1 MIILANPLGLL
12 ALLGIPTILAIHFL
26 QRKAR
31 EIPVSTLFLLDQ
43 TRREAASGRRFDR
56 LIPSI
61 PLWMQ
66 LLAVLL
72 LAWFLSEPRY
82 RKSGS
87 VQRVAVVVD
96 PSASMSVFKQKA
108 LDRLVGILPE
118 LQGPAS
124 EIQLT
129 VLESA
134 PNRPRLY
141 TGTSIDALKSALESW
156 QPHDGPVDPTRSLRL
171 ARSLVSREGIVLYL
185 TDTPSGPL
193 PFQAR
198 LLAVGEAIE
207 NVGFTGVSFTTE
219 EGALVWRALL
229 KNHGTQAVDRT
240 WSMQTSSGSTEPR
253 PVHLNPGSLVTLQ
266 AAFPRDAKNVRI
278 VLSSDQFPLDDVLPL
293 VAPRPKTISL
303 FTATSPAFAGLATK
317 LLHALD
323 TAETSRD
330 AATADL
336 SIASY
341 NPLNPALPTRNA
353 IVFVENEVRTGAWLK
368 GGIVAEANPL
378 MDGLNWQSLLV
389 RETAELERRQTD
401 TVMLWQDK
409 RPLIFLRESNGTQQ
423 LLFNFDPGLSN
434 AEKQPAFIVLLHRFA
449 ESVRTAKIAPLAANL
464 ETGEPLN
471 LSAAPGI
478 PLSIRATDP
487 AGKTIDHADIQTANA
502 LPGFLTIDQNEQTL
516 LTAAVHFGDP
526 READFSACATS
537 TPEETRNA
545 AAIERHTR
553 PDPLWRSWILV
564 LLVAL
569 MISWKYTAA
578 KLSPITS
585 T

>member
-1 MIILANPLGLL
+1 MITLANPLGLI
-12 ALLGIPTILAIHFL
+12 ALLGIPAILAIHFL
-26 QRKAR
+26 QRKVR

-43 TRREAASGRRFDR
+43 TRREAASGRRLDR

-72 LAWFLSEPRY
+72 LTWFLSEPRY

-108 LDRLVGILPE
+108 IERLVGILPE

-134 PNRPRLY
+134 PDRPRLY
-141 TGTSIDALKSALESW
+141 TGSSIDALKAALESW

-171 ARSLVSREGIVLYL
+171 ARSFVSREGIVLYL
-185 TDTPSGPL
+185 TDAPSGPL

-253 PVHLNPGSLVTLQ
+253 PVYLNPGALVTLQ
-266 AAFPRDAKNVRI
+266 ASFPHDAKNVRI

-303 FTATSPAFAGLATK
+303 LTATSPAFAGLATK

-378 MDGLNWQSLLV
+378 MDGLKWQSLLV
-389 RETAELERRQTD
+389 RETAEIERRQTD
-401 TVMLWQDK
+401 TVILWQDK
-409 RPLIFLRESNGTQQ
+409 RALIFLRESNGTQQ

-449 ESVRTAKIAPLAANL
+449 ESIRSAKIAPLAANL

-471 LSAAPGI
+471 LRAAPGI

-487 AGKTIDHADIQTANA
+487 AGKTIGHADIQAANA

-553 PDPLWRSWILV
+553 PDPLWRIWILV

-578 KLSPITS
+578 KLSTITS

>member
-1 MIILANPLGLL
+1 
-12 ALLGIPTILAIHFL
+12 
-26 QRKAR
+26 
-31 EIPVSTLFLLDQ
+31 
-43 TRREAASGRRFDR
+43 
-56 LIPSI
+56 
-61 PLWMQ
+61 
-66 LLAVLL
+66 
-72 LAWFLSEPRY
+72 
-82 RKSGS
+82 
-87 VQRVAVVVD
+87 
-96 PSASMSVFKQKA
+96 
-108 LDRLVGILPE
+108 
-118 LQGPAS
+118 
-124 EIQLT
+124 
-129 VLESA
+129 
-134 PNRPRLY
+134 
-141 TGTSIDALKSALESW
+141 
-156 QPHDGPVDPTRSLRL
+156 
-171 ARSLVSREGIVLYL
+171 
-185 TDTPSGPL
+185 
-193 PFQAR
+193 
-198 LLAVGEAIE
+198 
-207 NVGFTGVSFTTE
+207 
-219 EGALVWRALL
+219 
-229 KNHGTQAVDRT
+229 
-240 WSMQTSSGSTEPR
+240 MQTSSGSTEPR
-253 PVHLNPGSLVTLQ
+253 PVHLNPGALVTLQ

-323 TAETSRD
+323 TAELSRD

-353 IVFVENEVRTGAWLK
+353 IIFVENEVRSGAWLK

-389 RETAELERRQTD
+389 RETAEIERRQTD

-409 RPLIFLRESNGTQQ
+409 RALIFLRESNGTQQ
-423 LLFNFDPGLSN
+423 LLFNFDPSLSN

-449 ESVRTAKIAPLAANL
+449 ESIRSAKIAPLAANL

-487 AGKTIDHADIQTANA
+487 AGKTIGHADIQTANA

-526 READFSACATS
+526 READFSACGTS

-553 PDPLWRSWILV
+553 PDPLWRIWILV
-564 LLVAL
+564 LLVVL